1 MKYLC
6 LMNVDKMNKLT
17 KLNLSLKDNNI
28 EEIELNKWLDWSG
41 NRLSKLSVNL
51 KENEL
56 IEIGYNDNMK
66 LEEVNDNCE
75 VYLDIWDGENE
86 DAYLDYM

>member
-1 MKYLC
+1 MKG
-6 LMNVDKMNKLT
+6 
-17 KLNLSLKDNNI
+17 NNI
-28 EEIELNKWLDWSG
+28 EDLELKEWLDWSG
-41 NRLSKLSVNL
+41 NKLSELSVDL

-56 IEIGYNDNMK
+56 IKIGYDDNME

-75 VYLDIWDGENE
+75 VYLDIWDDENE